1 MQLYFNASL
10 ALYMLSEGENV
21 RNMRVESCAWE
32 AILLHFD
39 MSHMQMSILALVE
52 VFTHC
57 IYATCT
63 GGVLSY
69 CQLEYSV
76 TNVI

>member
-10 ALYMLSEGENV
+10 APYRLSEGEKVGNV
-21 RNMRVESCAWE
+21 RAKSCVWE

-39 MSHMQMSILALVE
+39 MSHMQMSIRALVE

-57 IYATCT
+57 IYTTCT
-63 GGVLSY
+63 GGSLS
-69 CQLEYSV
+69 
-76 TNVI
+76 

>member
-1 MQLYFNASL
+1 MQLYFNTSL

-21 RNMRVESCAWE
+21 GNVRAKSRARE

-39 MSHMQMSILALVE
+39 MSHMQMSIRALVE

-57 IYATCT
+57 IYTTGT
-63 GGVLSY
+63 GGSLS
-69 CQLEYSV
+69 
-76 TNVI
+76 